1 MDYSPPSGIKPGA
14 SSSAAFR
21 ADLQVSGPSA
31 LRGTLSGRKQVCG
44 ELRGRLLSCLRR
56 LRLCFRAPLSLRDD
70 TAVLKAPLE
79 PNQQPNYTPSG
90 TPNETGP
97 EAARKQAEAARGS
110 GRNPQ
115 AEAARKPLA
124 NPLHACFRPACMRQ
138 SLLPSSSYEAS
149 GRADQVHRCH
159 RLGSVF
165 SCSSTRQACMRN
177 ITIASVDASHDGD
190 FCLRL
195 SPSASA

>member
-1 MDYSPPSGIKPGA
+1 MPVWCAVTAASAQQAELTAGIRVRHCERMACRCGPRC
-14 SSSAAFR
+14 AAVVV
-21 ADLQVSGPSA
+21 A
-31 LRGTLSGRKQVCG
+31 
-44 ELRGRLLSCLRR
+44 
-56 LRLCFRAPLSLRDD
+56 

>member
-1 MDYSPPSGIKPGA
+1 MRLQSNWRCAVGRGGRAGRASTGA
-14 SSSAAFR
+14 C
-21 ADLQVSGPSA
+21 V
-31 LRGTLSGRKQVCG
+31 
-44 ELRGRLLSCLRR
+44 RL
-56 LRLCFRAPLSLRDD
+56 
-70 TAVLKAPLE
+70 TVVLKAPLGLE

-90 TPNETGP
+90 TPNKTGP

-177 ITIASVDASHDGD
+177 ITIASVDVPHDGD